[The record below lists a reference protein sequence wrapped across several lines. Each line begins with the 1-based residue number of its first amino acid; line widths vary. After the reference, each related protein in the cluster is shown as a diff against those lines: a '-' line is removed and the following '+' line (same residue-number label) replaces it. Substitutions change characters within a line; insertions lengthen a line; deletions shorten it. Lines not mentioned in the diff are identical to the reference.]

1 MLPLGLSVFA
11 LLSLLMGFGGI
22 YLALVPGFPVSWLYV
37 HAKTRKL
44 VNWGLLVGAI
54 AWIVVVAQGGALPD
68 PLSLGAIGVLGLG
81 VLLAHRLHQDAVFQA
96 LTDPAMAQD
105 PLTLPLDPEHQLALI
120 EVDGVTRAYPLE
132 YVIHHHVIND
142 HIGRRLIALTY
153 CAMCRTI
160 IAFDVTEIG
169 PLYVGSFKDANM
181 IVADRRTG
189 TFFQQATFESLI
201 GPLHPARLTLTHYQ
215 VLPWSAVRQ
224 LRPMP
229 QVVHVTSADLRDFE
243 LPIPGLW
250 RRIMAGDVT
259 PGLARRRHDPRF
271 SPRTRVIALAGRG
284 GQVVAIPKTEVLDAG
299 VVELPAYDVVLVA
312 HGQSVNGFHRRSV
325 GQALQIDPA
334 GALHDALSG
343 TTWDPRGKY
352 SSGPR
357 ASDLEPIVL
366 SDEFWFAW
374 RFFHPDGQ
382 VIRISSLPPVSDIPE
397 KGAIIAAHTERKG
410 R

>member
-1 MLPLGLSVFA
+1 
-11 LLSLLMGFGGI
+11 
-22 YLALVPGFPVSWLYV
+22 
-37 HAKTRKL
+37 
-44 VNWGLLVGAI
+44 
-54 AWIVVVAQGGALPD
+54 
-68 PLSLGAIGVLGLG
+68 
-81 VLLAHRLHQDAVFQA
+81 
-96 LTDPAMAQD
+96 
-105 PLTLPLDPEHQLALI
+105 EHQLALI

-181 IVADRRTG
+181 IVADRQTG

-299 VVELPAYDVVLVA
+299 VVELP
-312 HGQSVNGFHRRSV
+312 
-325 GQALQIDPA
+325 
-334 GALHDALSG
+334 
-343 TTWDPRGKY
+343 
-352 SSGPR
+352 
-357 ASDLEPIVL
+357 
-366 SDEFWFAW
+366 
-374 RFFHPDGQ
+374 
-382 VIRISSLPPVSDIPE
+382 
-397 KGAIIAAHTERKG
+397 
-410 R
+410 